1 MGMIRVEGHK
11 DLYRDEE
18 SGAIVNCD
26 TNGYNEY
33 VKMRSDKKRQKDE
46 IQKMKKD
53 IDEIKSL
60 LMELINGSRQN

>member
-1 MGMIRVEGHK
+1 MIRVEGHK